1 MHKILIAV
9 KCCHTRQEFA
19 EASRQT
25 WIKNIHGM
33 DYKIF
38 YGRGEHALKPDEI
51 QLDVPDGYPD
61 LCTKIH
67 EMIRWA
73 YSHSYDFLFQVD
85 DDTYVHP
92 DRLFASDFRNH
103 DFVGGSSFG
112 IDEYNRIFKY
122 QGGVNASGPGFWLS
136 RKSMAIVLQYPQPG
150 HESPDEPWLGWV
162 LRSNGT
168 KVKEDARLGC
178 YGNLPLEGGAY
189 EFSHCSL
196 PEENQIIAEWE
207 YDPAGMVAIH
217 QQWQDG
223 TRRLPQ
229 MKPKEENRK
238 LDIVVGSCHFKNP
251 A

>member
-1 MHKILIAV
+1 MNKILIAV
-9 KCCHTRQEFA
+9 KCCHSRQNYA

-33 DYKIF
+33 DYKVF
-38 YGRGEHALKPDEI
+38 YGHGSHELKSDEV

-73 YSHSYDFLFQVD
+73 YDHGYEYLFQVD

-92 DRLFASDFRNH
+92 DRLFSSDFRNR
-103 DFVGGSSFG
+103 DFVGGESFG
-112 IDEYNRIFKY
+112 IDEHKRIFKY

-136 RKSMAIVLQYPQPG
+136 RKAMEIVLGFPRPG
-150 HESPDEPWLGWV
+150 SESPDEPWLGWV
-162 LRSNGT
+162 LRSKGT
-168 KVKEDARLGC
+168 HVKADTRLGC
-178 YGNLPLEGGAY
+178 YGNLPLDGGSY
-189 EFSHCSL
+189 EFTNCTL
-196 PEENQIIAEWE
+196 PEEKNIIAEWE
-207 YDPAGMVAIH
+207 YGPEGMLAIH
-217 QQWQDG
+217 KQWQSA

-229 MKPKEENRK
+229 ARPTPVNRK
-238 LDIVVGSCHFKNP
+238 IDMVVGGCHIKNP